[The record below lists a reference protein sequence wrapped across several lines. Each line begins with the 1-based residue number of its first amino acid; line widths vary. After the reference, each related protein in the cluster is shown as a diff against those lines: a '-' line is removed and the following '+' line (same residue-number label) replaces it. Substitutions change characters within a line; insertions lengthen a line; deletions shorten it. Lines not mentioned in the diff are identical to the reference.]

1 MRAVFFVRPVRSLA
15 RAIFSSSR
23 LSVVRICTNC
33 TSPYRCLGA
42 VTKAT
47 FAVLVKNGR
56 PARFSATRG
65 CILRVSQGGVMAF
78 CPICARN
85 HDPDIGCLDATGQA
99 IRDMGLPRASD
110 RGQHFAERGAPL
122 QTGRALDPGY
132 RWSLPVDHMA
142 TPRRLVKSRVGD
154 NGGTIRLLRKTLGGL
169 IRGRRQHQSPQRT
182 PLDSLRW

>member
-1 MRAVFFVRPVRSLA
+1 
-15 RAIFSSSR
+15 
-23 LSVVRICTNC
+23 
-33 TSPYRCLGA
+33 
-42 VTKAT
+42 
-47 FAVLVKNGR
+47 
-56 PARFSATRG
+56 
-65 CILRVSQGGVMAF
+65 MAF

-85 HDPDIGCLDATGQA
+85 HDPDIGCFDATGQA

-132 RWSLPVDHMA
+132 RWSLPVDHVA
-142 TPRRLVKSRVGD
+142 TPQRLVKSRVGD